1 MVTKLPGNYT
11 LQDLASAIGAEAV
24 GDGSQPI
31 QGVATLASAT
41 TGQIAFL
48 ANDKYRSQ
56 LDATRASAVIVA
68 PNVDLPEGLSALVT
82 KNPYAGFA
90 KVAQLLDTTPSPAAV
105 GIDPTAQVDASAH
118 IGERV
123 AIGPNVIVAAGA
135 VISDDAVIGAGCYI
149 GPRVQIGERTKLW
162 QHVVFYHDCV
172 VGADCLF
179 HSGAVIGA
187 DGFGWANEQGKWIKI
202 PQLGRVVIGDRVEVG
217 ASTTID
223 RGALDDT
230 IISNGCIIDNQCQ
243 IAHNVFIDEDTA
255 IAGCTVLAGSC
266 RIGKRCLI
274 GGATAINGHI
284 SICDDVQISGFS
296 MVIKAIDEPGVYAS
310 GIPAAPHREWR
321 RNGAR
326 YRQLDELFQRVKK
339 IEKQLDSDT

>member
-1 MVTKLPGNYT
+1 MQTLT
-11 LQDLASAIGAEAV
+11 LQQLAEAINAEV
-24 GDGSQPI
+24 QGDPNLEI
-31 QGVATLASAT
+31 TGVATLASAKP
-41 TGQIAFL
+41 GQIAFL
-48 ANDKYRSQ
+48 ANEKYRAQ
-56 LDATRASAVIVA
+56 LDSTQASAVIVA
-68 PNVDLPEGLSALVT
+68 PNVEVGDNTSALRT

-90 KVAQLLDTTPSPAAV
+90 KVAQLLDTTPAPASGIHASAQIHPTAKLGANVAV
-105 GIDPTAQVDASAH
+105 GANT
-118 IGERV
+118 
-123 AIGPNVIVAAGA
+123 VIAEN
-135 VISDDAVIGAGCYI
+135 AVIGDNVVIGVGCYI
-149 GPRVQIGERTKLW
+149 GPDVQLGAGTQLW
-162 QHVVFYHDCV
+162 QHVVIYHNCIL
-172 VGADCLF
+172 GSDCLV
-179 HSGAVIGA
+179 HAGTVIGA

-202 PQLGRVVIGDRVEVG
+202 PQLGRVVIGDRVDIG

-230 IISNGCIIDNQCQ
+230 IISSGCIIDNQCQ

-284 SICDDVQISGFS
+284 EICDDVQISGFS
-296 MVIKAIDEPGVYAS
+296 MVIKAITEPGVYAS

-326 YRQLDELFQRVKK
+326 YRQLDDLFKRVKT
-339 IEKQLDSDT
+339 IEKQLDNDQNS

>member
-1 MVTKLPGNYT
+1 MQQLT
-11 LQDLASAIGAEAV
+11 LQQLASVIDADIV
-24 GDGSQPI
+24 GDEQQLI
-31 QGVATLASAT
+31 TGVATLASAQS
-41 TGQIAFL
+41 GQIAFL
-48 ANDKYRSQ
+48 ANEKYRSQ
-56 LDATRASAVIVA
+56 LDTTKASAIIVA
-68 PNVDLPEGLSALVT
+68 PGIALPEGLSALVT

-90 KVAQLLDTTPSPAAV
+90 KIAQQLDTTPRSAE
-105 GIDPTAQVDASAH
+105 GIDPSAQIASSATL
-118 IGERV
+118 GKNV
-123 AIGPNVIVAAGA
+123 SVGPLTI
-135 VISDDAVIGAGCYI
+135 ISEHAVIGDN
-149 GPRVQIGERTKLW
+149 VQIGASCFIGPGVHIQAETKLW
-162 QHVVFYHDCV
+162 QQVVIYHNCEI
-172 VGADCLF
+172 GKNCLI

-187 DGFGWANEQGKWIKI
+187 DGFGWANEAGKWIKI
-202 PQLGRVVIGDRVEVG
+202 PQLGRVIIHDRVDIG

-230 IISNGCIIDNQCQ
+230 IISSGCIIDNQCQ

-284 SICDDVQISGFS
+284 EVCDDVQISGFS
-296 MVIKAIDEPGVYAS
+296 MVIKGITEPGVYAS

-326 YRQLDELFQRVKK
+326 YRQLDDLFKRVKK
-339 IEKQLDSDT
+339 IETKLSD